1 MFAPLLISVD
11 EANGLRIVD
20 VTGEID
26 LATSPALATA
36 TRAPRDDPPALV
48 VDLTRTSFI
57 DCTGLH
63 ILVDAC
69 LAQAAAGRGFAIV
82 HGSGD
87 EVERTLEVLV
97 EAGVRLPIHRSRGAA
112 VASVIVAPEPARAR
126 SEPEVYPNAR

>member
-1 MFAPLLISVD
+1 MFAPLLISVE

-20 VTGEID
+20 VAGEID
-26 LATSPALATA
+26 LATSPALANA
-36 TRAPRDDPPALV
+36 TRAARGDPPALV
-48 VDLTRTSFI
+48 VDLTRTSFL

-69 LAQAAAGRGFAIV
+69 LANAAAGRGFAIV

-87 EVERTLEVLV
+87 EVGRTLEVLA
-97 EAGVRLPIHRSRGAA
+97 EAGVRLPIYRSRGAA
-112 VASVIVAPEPARAR
+112 VAAAIAAPEPVRMR